1 MRVSQIHFHPEEV
14 PIQQQQ
20 IIITGTA
27 NFNSNNDNF
36 RTLSSQG
43 LFEST
48 VRNISPNKASTVILG
63 QFSTLSGTNPQ
74 FTPNRYDEH
83 PRHFYWGVPP
93 PPGTYDS
100 CYA

>member
-1 MRVSQIHFHPEEV
+1 MGVSQIHFHPEEV

-20 IIITGTA
+20 IIITGTV
-27 NFNSNNDNF
+27 NFNSNNYNF

-63 QFSTLSGTNPQ
+63 LSTLSGTNPQ
-74 FTPNRYDEH
+74 ITPNRYDEH

-93 PPGTYDS
+93 LPGTYDS

>member
-1 MRVSQIHFHPEEV
+1 MGVSQIHFHPEEV

-27 NFNSNNDNF
+27 NFNSNKDDF

-48 VRNISPNKASTVILG
+48 VRNISPNKAYQQS
-63 QFSTLSGTNPQ
+63 F
-74 FTPNRYDEH
+74 
-83 PRHFYWGVPP
+83 
-93 PPGTYDS
+93 
-100 CYA
+100 